1 MQPANP
7 LFHKPTTIVAAKNI
21 LYASLFLTLI
31 NWTVAHFTIDPNL
44 LSSTQQIIELV
55 FSLLIVF
62 ALTKL
67 VTMGKKWAR
76 VVLLAF
82 FMLSMAAGALTLPA
96 IFRANIL
103 LGALI
108 LLLTI
113 LQLLA
118 LYYLFAKASTH
129 WFDHVQTFIT
139 NEPKV
144 NSPTS

>member
-1 MQPANP
+1 MPSP

-31 NWTVAHFTIDPNL
+31 NWAIAHFTIDPNL
-44 LSSTQQIIELV
+44 MSTTQQMVELV
-55 FSLLIVF
+55 FTLLIVF

-76 VVLLAF
+76 TVLLVF
-82 FMLSMAAGALTLPA
+82 FMLSMAAEALTFPT
-96 IFRANIL
+96 IFQANIL
-103 LGALI
+103 LGVLI

-118 LYYLFAKASTH
+118 LYYLFTKASTH
-129 WFDHVQTFIT
+129 WFDHVHSFNA

-144 NSPTS
+144 NSPTP